1 MRRVFFAAILASFV
15 AALPAA
21 ATSIT
26 LSTASSD
33 ETPAADF
40 DATFDFTVSNTTL
53 TLVVTNDTTAP
64 AEFNIN
70 EIYFNASSSVTG
82 LTFNSSMHSAEGNVM
97 MDWSSGMPIGL
108 KTDIMADGFGTFD
121 YGLTNMMGEVDPS
134 IIWPQQYVTF
144 MFSIIGTGPFTDADF
159 IEPNSKGYT
168 AAAKFVNGPGDDSGY
183 GAVPEPTTALL
194 LGMGL
199 MGLAASR
206 RKN

>member
-40 DATFDFTVSNTTL
+40 DATFDFSVSSTTL

-64 AEFNIN
+64 NEFNIN

-82 LTFNSSMHSAEGNVM
+82 LTFNSSMHSAEDNVM
-97 MDWSSGMPIGL
+97 MDWSSGMPLGL

-121 YGLTNMMGEVDPS
+121 YGLTNMMGETDPS
-134 IIWPQQYVTF
+134 IIGPAEFVTF
-144 MFSIIGTGPFTDADF
+144 MFTISGTGPFTDADF
-159 IEPNSKGYT
+159 IEPSSKGYT

>member
-40 DATFDFTVSNTTL
+40 DATFDFSVSSTTL

-64 AEFNIN
+64 NEFNIN

-82 LTFNSSMHSAEGNVM
+82 LTFNSSMHSAEGDVM
-97 MDWSSGMPIGL
+97 MDWSSGMPLGL
-108 KTDIMADGFGTFD
+108 KTNISAAGFGTFD

-134 IIWPQQYVTF
+134 TIGPAEFVTF
-144 MFSIIGTGPFTDADF
+144 MFTISGTGPFTDADF
-159 IEPNSKGYT
+159 IELSSKGYT

-199 MGLAASR
+199 MGLAAR
-206 RKN
+206 RRNN